1 VIIPNDEFNAS
12 TQALLFESSAT
23 LGDSH
28 TFFGRA
34 EVVEKPAE
42 DLHAHEFA
50 DRIFTVGKLQAG
62 YVREFKPW
70 SGFRMGLG
78 GTASMIIVPQDLASR
93 YDGRVAPG
101 FGVFI
106 SLRPSRHVM

>member
-1 VIIPNDEFNAS
+1 VLHD
-12 TQALLFESSAT
+12 T
-23 LGDSH
+23 H
-28 TFFGRA
+28 TFYGRA

-50 DRIFTVGKLQAG
+50 RSIFTVAKLQAG
-62 YVREFKPW
+62 YVRELRPRRGATI
-70 SGFRMGLG
+70 GFG
-78 GTASMIIVPQDLASR
+78 GTASISIVPQDLASR

-101 FGVFI
+101 FGVYV